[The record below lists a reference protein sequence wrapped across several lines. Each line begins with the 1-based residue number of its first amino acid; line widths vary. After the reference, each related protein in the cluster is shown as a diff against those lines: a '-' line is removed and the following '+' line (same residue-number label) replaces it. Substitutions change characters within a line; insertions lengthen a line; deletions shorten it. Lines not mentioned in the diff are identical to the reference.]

1 MKAKITLLFALAAM
15 ALMPAM
21 AQDRPDH
28 FHGKSPETLSQA
40 LEYFSEYNAKVA
52 ELLAKEE
59 LDIHDLVAIHELTY
73 TLENSLEKNRSEL
86 AELAD
91 MLEDLHVATETA
103 DYEGART
110 HGRAY
115 LEKARILRD

>member
-1 MKAKITLLFALAAM
+1 MKTMITLLFTLAAM
-15 ALMPAM
+15 ALTPAM

-28 FHGKSPETLSQA
+28 FEGKSPETLSQA

-52 ELLAKEE
+52 ELLAKDE
-59 LDIHDLVAIHELTY
+59 LDIHDLAAIHELTY
-73 TLENSLEKNRSEL
+73 TLENSLEKTRDEL
-86 AELAD
+86 AELAEV
-91 MLEDLHVATETA
+91 LEDLHVATETA

-115 LEKARILRD
+115 LEKARILRE